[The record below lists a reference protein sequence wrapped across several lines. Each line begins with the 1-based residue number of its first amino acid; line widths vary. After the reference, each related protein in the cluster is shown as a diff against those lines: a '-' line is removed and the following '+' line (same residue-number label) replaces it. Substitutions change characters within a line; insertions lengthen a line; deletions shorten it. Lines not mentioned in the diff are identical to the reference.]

1 MLRFTAGRTFD
12 DYMESEMMRAATERQ
27 FEIMG
32 EALNGLRRV
41 DPDLAA
47 TVPDLPRIIAF
58 RNILIHNYAEI
69 DDSRVWEVV
78 QDHTSEILALV
89 NRLLAEYGP
98 A

>member
-1 MLRFTAGRTFD
+1 
-12 DYMESEMMRAATERQ
+12 MMRAATERQ

-32 EALNGLRRV
+32 EALTGLRRV

-47 TVPDLPRIIAF
+47 SVPDLPRIIAF

-69 DDSRVWEVV
+69 DDSRAWEVV
-78 QDHTSEILALV
+78 QDHTSEVLALV

>member
-1 MLRFTAGRTFD
+1 
-12 DYMESEMMRAATERQ
+12 MMRAATERQ

-32 EALNGLRRV
+32 EALTGLRRV

-47 TVPDLPRIIAF
+47 SVPDLPLIIAF

-78 QDHTSEILALV
+78 QDHTSEVLALA

>member
-1 MLRFTAGRTFD
+1 
-12 DYMESEMMRAATERQ
+12 MENEMMRAATERQ

-32 EALNGLRRV
+32 EALTGLRRV

-47 TVPDLPRIIAF
+47 SVPDLPRIIAF
-58 RNILIHNYAEI
+58 RNIFIHNYAEI

-78 QDHTSEILALV
+78 QDHTSEVLALA

>member
-1 MLRFTAGRTFD
+1 
-12 DYMESEMMRAATERQ
+12 MENEMMRAATERQ

-32 EALNGLRRV
+32 EALTGLRRV

-47 TVPDLPRIIAF
+47 SVPDLPRIIAF

-69 DDSRVWEVV
+69 DDSRAWEVV
-78 QDHTSEILALV
+78 QDHTSEVLALA

>member
-1 MLRFTAGRTFD
+1 MFD
-12 DYMESEMMRAATERQ
+12 DYMEDDMMRAATERQ

-32 EALNGLRRV
+32 EALACLRRI

-47 TVPDLPRIIAF
+47 KVPDLARIIAF

-69 DDSRVWEVV
+69 NDRRVWDVVEEQTPEV
-78 QDHTSEILALV
+78 LALV
-89 NRLLAEYGP
+89 NRLLDEYGP

>member
-1 MLRFTAGRTFD
+1 
-12 DYMESEMMRAATERQ
+12 MMRAATERQ

-32 EALNGLRRV
+32 EALTGLRRV

-47 TVPDLPRIIAF
+47 SVPDLPRIIAF

-69 DDSRVWEVV
+69 DDSRAWEVV
-78 QDHTSEILALV
+78 QDHTSEVLALA

>member
-1 MLRFTAGRTFD
+1 
-12 DYMESEMMRAATERQ
+12 MMRAATERQ

-32 EALNGLRRV
+32 EALTGLRRV

-47 TVPDLPRIIAF
+47 SVPDLPRIIAF

-78 QDHTSEILALV
+78 QDHTSEVLALA

>member
-1 MLRFTAGRTFD
+1 
-12 DYMESEMMRAATERQ
+12 MMRAAAERQ

-32 EALNGLRRV
+32 EALTGLRRV

-47 TVPDLPRIIAF
+47 SVPDLPRIIAF

-78 QDHTSEILALV
+78 QDHTSEVLALV